1 MICTRCGAANEGGY
15 RFCAECGAPLPQGDA
30 TVTGGV
36 SGSGVPGPVPAA
48 PAVPPVPGPSGAS
61 VPPRPSVPMPGA
73 PVPEPASAP
82 LPASVNPADAAA
94 TTMLP
99 PVGPGGALPGGDAG
113 SGDGGAQTVAK
124 KNRLPL
130 ILAIVVAVLVVVG
143 GIVAFLTYRS
153 EVWGGK
159 TLPDPASVATTVT
172 DAKGKKKASVVKAKD
187 VTEALKAKGLKT
199 KTVPVFSGSD
209 KGVFLGY
216 SGAKQGDR
224 VDAGSTVVV
233 QESAGP
239 GVPKDTVGKNV
250 NKVVDLFAQMG
261 VPIHYK
267 QVVISSD
274 SKTPEGQVSTTYP
287 APGVGLTDDEMEN
300 GIYIGVASKGDGI
313 PVDVMGMDKDKAVS
327 ELESQGYDV
336 ELEPHYSSKQYVG
349 KISGSYPAPGSS
361 LSSGDSVTLYYG
373 VDKSSNMDLLTKTT
387 GSGDYAM
394 DVVNSN
400 ATPMI
405 GMYCKSEVK
414 DASKDCITLEEADGP
429 YGDSAGGG
437 FMQIKG
443 HEPSNDFDALGLNN
457 FSQGTDGVMVSTK
470 GTGGYMKESDLAMA
484 NHLLL
489 GKTGAFELYAGMGLP
504 NCGDTVMTANLGEYC
519 RSGSY
524 GRVSNPNDLP
534 SGKNSGETFNMKDFL
549 VYVPVGA
556 DVKSLEDS
564 GYFDSKALESAK
576 KQKAVDTS
584 RPFIVMRD
592 PSLYSET
599 KVSADDTS
607 YLKNPFVPTNDKGTN
622 HLVGMKP
629 APSDSTVYYLVEQ
642 NGDLDWDSLP
652 DAKVKQTSTKQDSSD
667 DSGKSSK
674 TDKTLAEAMK
684 AGAAEYGMGSGA
696 GAWGASL
703 TINVDGTFKGSYYD
717 TNMGDTGD
725 DHPNGSRDESS
736 YTGRF
741 KSAKKNGDGTYTLQC
756 DAGAFKI
763 DGKVGTSRIEDGVQ
777 VNTVKPVGMD
787 PCGEFTLYPK
797 GYDTS
802 KLSDDQL
809 MFSGGAASTVA
820 NSSEL
825 PGPALYNTESSD
837 MEYTFFD
844 LGN

>member
-1 MICTRCGAANEGGY
+1 MQPV
-15 RFCAECGAPLPQGDA
+15 APAG
-30 TVTGGV
+30 
-36 SGSGVPGPVPAA
+36 SGSGAGASGGIPGAGGI
-48 PAVPPVPGPSGAS
+48 PGSGA
-61 VPPRPSVPMPGA
+61 
-73 PVPEPASAP
+73 
-82 LPASVNPADAAA
+82 
-94 TTMLP
+94 
-99 PVGPGGALPGGDAG
+99 GGA
-113 SGDGGAQTVAK
+113 SIVAK
-124 KNRLPL
+124 KSRLPL
-130 ILAIVVAVLVVVG
+130 IIAIVAAVVVVAG
-143 GIVAFLTYRS
+143 ALAAFLTYRS

-159 TLPDPASVATTVT
+159 SLPDPASVAMTVT
-172 DAKGKKKASVVKAKD
+172 DAKGNKKTSVVKAQD
-187 VTEALKAKGLKT
+187 VTEALKAKGLKA

-209 KGVFLGY
+209 RGVFLGY

-233 QESAGP
+233 EESAGP

-287 APGVGLTDDEMEN
+287 ASGVGLTDDEMEN

-313 PVDVMGMDKDKAVS
+313 PVDVMGKDKDEVAS

-336 ELEPHYSSKQYVG
+336 DMEPHFSSKQYVG
-349 KISGSYPAPGSS
+349 KVSGSYPAPGSS

-373 VDKSSNMDLLTKTT
+373 VDQSDTKSLLTKTT
-387 GSGDYAM
+387 GSGETEM
-394 DVVNSN
+394 DVVNNN

-414 DASKDCITLEEADGP
+414 DTSKDCITLEEAEGP
-429 YGDSAGGG
+429 WSGTSSGGG

-443 HEPSNDFDALGLNN
+443 HEPANSYDTLGLNN
-457 FSQGTDGVMVSTK
+457 FSQGVDGIMVSTK
-470 GTGGYMKESDLAMA
+470 GGGGYIKESDLMMA

-504 NCGDTVMTANLGEYC
+504 NCGDSVMTGAMFEYC

-524 GRVSNPNDLP
+524 GKASDPDDLP
-534 SGKNSGETFNMKDFL
+534 SGENSGETFNMKDFL

-564 GYFDSKALESAK
+564 GYFDSKALETAK
-576 KQKAVDTS
+576 QQKVVDMS

-607 YLKNPFVPTNDKGTN
+607 YLKNPFVPTNDNGTN

-652 DAKVKQTSTKQDSSD
+652 DAKVKQPSAKQDSSD

-703 TINVDGTFKGSYYD
+703 TINEDGTFKGSYYD
-717 TNMGDTGD
+717 TNLGDMGD
-725 DHPNGSRDESS
+725 DHPNGSREESN

-741 KSAKKNGDGTYTLQC
+741 KSAKKNSDGTYTLQC
-756 DAGAFKI
+756 DASAFKI
-763 DGKVGTSRIEDGVQ
+763 DGEVGSSHIEDGVK
-777 VNTVKPVGMD
+777 VNIDKPVGME

-802 KLSDDQL
+802 KLSDDQK
-809 MFSGGAASTVA
+809 VWA
-820 NSSEL
+820 NGIGLNDKDEL
-825 PGPALYNTESSD
+825 PGTALCNTGSD
-837 MEYTFFD
+837 VEYTFYSG

>member
-36 SGSGVPGPVPAA
+36 PGPVPAA
-48 PAVPPVPGPSGAS
+48 PGAAVPPVPGPSGAS
-61 VPPRPSVPMPGA
+61 VPPRPAVPMPGA
-73 PVPEPASAP
+73 PVPAPTGQSSPA
-82 LPASVNPADAAA
+82 NPADAAA
-94 TTMLP
+94 TTTLP
-99 PVGPGGALPGGDAG
+99 PVAPAGPGGALPGGGDGG
-113 SGDGGAQTVAK
+113 SGDGGAQAVAK

-130 ILAIVVAVLVVVG
+130 ILAIVVAALVVVG

-159 TLPDPASVATTVT
+159 TLPDPASVATSVT
-172 DAKGKKKASVVKAKD
+172 DAKGKKKSSVVKAKD

-199 KTVPVFSGSD
+199 KTVQVFSGSD

-224 VDAGSTVVV
+224 VDAGSTVTV

-261 VPIHYK
+261 VPVHYK

-336 ELEPHYSSKQYVG
+336 DLEPHYSSKQYVG

-361 LSSGDSVTLYYG
+361 LESGDSVTLYYG
-373 VDKSSNMDLLTKTT
+373 VDKSSTMDLLTQTT
-387 GSGDYAM
+387 GSGDYEM
-394 DVVNSN
+394 DVTRHN

-414 DASKDCITLEEADGP
+414 DASKDCITLEEAEGP
-429 YGDSAGGG
+429 YGDSEGGG
-437 FMQIKG
+437 FLQIKG
-443 HEPSNDFDALGLNN
+443 HEPSNDFDTLGLNN
-457 FSQGTDGVMVSTK
+457 FSQGVDGVMVSTK
-470 GTGGYMKESDLAMA
+470 GAGSMSASDLPMA

-504 NCGDTVMTANLGEYC
+504 NCGDTVMTGAMLEYC
-519 RSGSY
+519 QSGTY
-524 GRVSNPNDLP
+524 GKVSDMDDFP
-534 SGKNSGETFNMKDFL
+534 SGGNSGETFNMKDFL
-549 VYVPVGA
+549 VYAPVGT
-556 DVKSLEDS
+556 DVKSLEDA

-592 PSLYSET
+592 PSLYNET
-599 KVSADDTS
+599 KVSADGTS

-674 TDKTLAEAMK
+674 MDKTLAEAMK

-703 TINVDGTFKGSYYD
+703 TISEDGTFKGSYYD
-717 TNMGDTGD
+717 TDMGDMGD
-725 DHPNGSRDESS
+725 DHPNGSRSESN

-741 KSAKKNGDGTYTLQC
+741 KSAKKNSDGTYTLQC
-756 DAGAFKI
+756 DASAFKV
-763 DGKVGTSRIEDGVQ
+763 DGEIGTSRIEDGMQ
-777 VNTVKPVGMD
+777 VTTVKPAGMD

-797 GYDTS
+797 GYDTAQ
-802 KLSDDQL
+802 LSDDQL
-809 MFSGGAASTVA
+809 MFSGGLGSTVA